1 MALLLDPNAPVPA
14 QDAAQPKTPGAPPM
28 AGPASLPGNP
38 PGNPIVDGSTE
49 TFVKDVVEASQQV
62 PVIVDFWAP
71 WCGPCKQLGPAL
83 EKLVRQA
90 GGMVRLVK
98 INVDENQELAAQMRV
113 QSIPMVYAFHKG
125 QVVDGFAGAVTESQ
139 LRQFMERLTGGAKAP
154 IDLAIDEAK
163 AMLEE
168 GDAAGAI
175 EVYREILAQDAANPA
190 AIAGLIRALA
200 QAGDVEQAKTFA
212 QGLTDKLRIQADI
225 AAALSTLELAEQA
238 DASGDVQPLLDKVAA
253 EPKNHQARLDL
264 AVALYAKSRNE
275 EAIDALLEIVRLDR
289 KWNDEAARKQLV
301 KMFDALGPTDPLT
314 VSGRR
319 RLSSILFA

>member
-14 QDAAQPKTPGAPPM
+14 PTQGAAPEKAPGAPPM
-28 AGPASLPGNP
+28 AGPANPPGNP
-38 PGNPIVDGSTE
+38 PGDPIVDGSTE

-98 INVDENQELAAQMRV
+98 INVDENQELAMQMRV

-154 IDLAIDEAK
+154 LDIAIDEAK

-175 EVYREILAQDAANPA
+175 EVYREILAQDATNPA

-200 QAGDVEQAKTFA
+200 QAGDVDQAKTFA

-264 AVALYAKSRNE
+264 AVALYAKGRNE

-289 KWNDEAARKQLV
+289 
-301 KMFDALGPTDPLT
+301 
-314 VSGRR
+314 
-319 RLSSILFA
+319 